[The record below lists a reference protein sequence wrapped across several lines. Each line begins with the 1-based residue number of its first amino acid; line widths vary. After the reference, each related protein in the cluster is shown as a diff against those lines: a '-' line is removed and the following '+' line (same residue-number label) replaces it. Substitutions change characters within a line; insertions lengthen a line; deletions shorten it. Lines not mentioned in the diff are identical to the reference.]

1 MVDRLNNS
9 TGVLSALKYLQSA
22 TTDLSSAESRLSS
35 GHKVNSARDS
45 ATAYH
50 AAAIMR
56 GQSGSLSAV
65 TLSLARAESISD
77 TAIAAGEQVS
87 KLLIDMQKTASA
99 AAGTDLSPQQRD
111 AYMTTFADQ
120 KAQLAR
126 FIQSASFDDA
136 NILDGSKPNGVSF
149 IADSEASQVLTLEGR
164 NFMPGGPT
172 VTVNDD
178 YDLHSPSNALAA
190 SDAINQSIKNVGDQ
204 LTDMVAERKR
214 IEAQKGFVS
223 RLADALAAGV
233 SRMVDT
239 DLASE
244 SALIQALQVK
254 QQLSAQSIGIANS
267 APETLLSLFRS

>member
-22 TTDLSSAESRLSS
+22 TTDLSSAEGRLSS

-87 KLLIDMQKTASA
+87 KLLIDMQKTAGA
-99 AAGTDLSPQQRD
+99 AAGADLSPQQRQ
-111 AYMTTFADQ
+111 AYMATFADQ

-126 FIQSASFDDA
+126 FVQAAAFDDA

-164 NFMPGGPT
+164 NFMPGGPI
-172 VTVNDD
+172 VTVNAD
-178 YDLHSPSNALAA
+178 YDLHSVSNALSAQ
-190 SDAINQSIKNVGDQ
+190 DAINQSIKNVGDQ

>member
-9 TGVLSALKYLQSA
+9 TGVLGALKYLQSA
-22 TTDLSSAESRLSS
+22 TTDLSSAEGRLSS
-35 GHKVNSARDS
+35 GLRVNNAREN

-50 AAAIMR
+50 AAAVMR
-56 GQSGSLSAV
+56 GQTGSLNAV
-65 TLSLARAESISD
+65 ALSLARAESISD

-99 AAGTDLSPQQRD
+99 AMGSDLSQDQRD
-111 AYMTTFADQ
+111 AYMVTFAEQ
-120 KAQLAR
+120 KASLAR
-126 FIQSASFDDA
+126 FVQSAAFDDA
-136 NILDGSKPNGVSF
+136 NLLDGSKPNGVTF
-149 IADSEASQVLTLEGR
+149 IADSEASQVLTLDGR

-172 VTVNDD
+172 VTVGGD
-178 YDLHSPSNALAA
+178 YDLHSSNNSMSAKE
-190 SDAINQSIKNVGDQ
+190 AIDQSIKNVGDQ
-204 LTDMVAERKR
+204 LNDMVAERKR